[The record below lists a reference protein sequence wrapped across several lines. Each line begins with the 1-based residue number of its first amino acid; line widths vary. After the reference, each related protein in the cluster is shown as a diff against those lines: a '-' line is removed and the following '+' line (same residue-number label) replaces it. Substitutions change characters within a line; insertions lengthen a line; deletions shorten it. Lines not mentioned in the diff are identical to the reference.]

1 MTESTDESS
10 ENEHEENGGMPTFV
24 TELNPITQQVGTH
37 VLAALKNDDCVA
49 VLTTIAAGFPTDRV
63 VSVPLNA
70 EQMNEVGIILHEVA
84 TEPDGPDDLP
94 CIGFQCRLPD
104 GEEDDT

>member
-1 MTESTDESS
+1 MTEPTDETSQN
-10 ENEHEENGGMPTFV
+10 ENEESDGMPTFV

-37 VLAALKNDDCVA
+37 VLAALKSGDCVA
-49 VLTTIAAGFPTDRV
+49 VLTTIAAGFPSDRV

-70 EQMNEVGIILHEVA
+70 EQMNEVGVILHEVA
-84 TEPDGPDDLP
+84 SEPDGPDDLP

-104 GEEDDT
+104 VEEDQS